1 MLTVAE
7 EILGAEEFSRILMSM
22 PIEERHML
30 QYTIVNTGWY
40 PTSLYRYLLKV
51 LHEESS
57 EGGDE
62 LIRKIGAA
70 SIRRDVNGVYRM
82 IFKVFSPETVFS
94 VAGRMFTSYYSH
106 GRLEIASGAGEATAT
121 YKGCFGFDRLMWIE
135 LAGCGE
141 ELILAA
147 GGKNQGWTSSVEAT
161 VRIARCASGG
171 NRRAQEP
178 AARTGPSSLGPQTQP
193 PSVQPPSITR
203 TCPVR

>member
-1 MLTVAE
+1 MFKKSKSEANEPLVKGVAFRSVLTVAE

-22 PIEERHML
+22 SIEERHML

-147 GGKNQGWTSSVEAT
+147 GGKKP
-161 VRIARCASGG
+161 RMDIIRGG
-171 NRRAQEP
+171 D
-178 AARTGPSSLGPQTQP
+178 GPDCTMRL
-193 PSVQPPSITR
+193 R
-203 TCPVR
+203 WE